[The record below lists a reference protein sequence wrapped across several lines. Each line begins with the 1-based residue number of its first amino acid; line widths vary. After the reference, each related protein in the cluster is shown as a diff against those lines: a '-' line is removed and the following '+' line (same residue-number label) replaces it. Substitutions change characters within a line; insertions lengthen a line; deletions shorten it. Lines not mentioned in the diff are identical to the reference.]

1 MKCWCSEQTGR
12 CAFTLMNFG
21 PDWGQW
27 RHRPWRGPPL
37 LPLRSPCAGGGAGG
51 IARRS
56 PPCRQPMLPS
66 RGCGVM
72 KSELVSH
79 HASDANAPR
88 DAVAQ
93 RVEARG
99 TFLLPMARAP
109 VRTRTQGQH
118 TCVTV
123 HRLEKKVSMWLV
135 AGCGGARS
143 EIPKWQGAV
152 ARVRRQT
159 RLQLWACVA
168 KLAW

>member
-1 MKCWCSEQTGR
+1 MMMFKTDR
-12 CAFTLMNFG
+12 TMHAFTLMNFG
-21 PDWGQW
+21 PGGGQW
-27 RHRPWRGPPL
+27 RHRPWRGPLLL
-37 LPLRSPCAGGGAGG
+37 LPMLPSSCAGAGG

-99 TFLLPMARAP
+99 TFLLPMARAQ

-123 HRLEKKVSMWLV
+123 HRLEKKV
-135 AGCGGARS
+135 
-143 EIPKWQGAV
+143 
-152 ARVRRQT
+152 
-159 RLQLWACVA
+159 
-168 KLAW
+168 